1 MRHPV
6 RCRVCVS
13 WHHAPR
19 TMAPMS
25 DETVTALV
33 HAAAAGDG
41 GAWTALVSRFSGLV
55 WSVAR
60 QHRLSDA
67 DAGDVSQATWLRL
80 VENLSSL
87 REPAAVGGWLAT
99 TARRESLRVIKHA
112 GRQVPTDIGAEIDI
126 AADMAGTDPS
136 RFLIADERQ
145 SAMRTAFASL
155 GEACR
160 TLLALLIQDPP
171 ISYAEISAT
180 LEMPIGSIGP
190 TRARCLDRLRNS
202 PALAGITA

>member
-1 MRHPV
+1 
-6 RCRVCVS
+6 
-13 WHHAPR
+13 
-19 TMAPMS
+19 MS
-25 DETVTALV
+25 DQTVTEIV
-33 HAAAAGDG
+33 QAAAAGDA
-41 GAWTALVSRFSGLV
+41 GAWNELVSRFSGLV

-67 DAGDVSQATWLRL
+67 DSGDVCQATWLRL
-80 VENLSSL
+80 VESLGSL
-87 REPAAVGGWLAT
+87 REPEAVGGWLAT
-99 TARRESLRVIKHA
+99 TARRECLRVIKHT

-126 AADMAGTDPS
+126 ADDTAVTDPA
-136 RFLIADERQ
+136 RFLVAEERQ

-160 TLLALLIQDPP
+160 TLLALLMHDPP

-180 LEMPIGSIGP
+180 LDMPVGSIGP
-190 TRARCLDRLRNS
+190 TRARCLDRLRKS

>member
-1 MRHPV
+1 
-6 RCRVCVS
+6 
-13 WHHAPR
+13 
-19 TMAPMS
+19 MS
-25 DETVTALV
+25 DRTVTEIV
-33 HAAAAGDG
+33 TAAAAGD
-41 GAWTALVSRFSGLV
+41 ADSWNALVARFTGLV

-67 DAGDVSQATWLRL
+67 DAGDVCQATWLRL
-80 VENLSSL
+80 VENLGSL
-87 REPAAVGGWLAT
+87 REPEAVGGWLAT
-99 TARRESLRVIKHA
+99 TARRESLRVIKQS

-126 AADMAGTDPS
+126 SADTAVTDPA
-136 RFLIADERQ
+136 RFLLADERQ

-160 TLLALLIQDPP
+160 TLLALLIADPP

-180 LEMPIGSIGP
+180 LDMPVGSIGP
-190 TRARCLDRLRNS
+190 TRARCLERLRKS